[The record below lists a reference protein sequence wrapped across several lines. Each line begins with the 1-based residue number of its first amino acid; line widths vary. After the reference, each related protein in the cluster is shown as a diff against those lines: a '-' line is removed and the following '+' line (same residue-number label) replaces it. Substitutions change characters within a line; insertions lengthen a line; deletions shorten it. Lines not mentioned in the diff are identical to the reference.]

1 MCKFFSFTLYFLAIS
16 RDLNI
21 LLHVL
26 QKVGE
31 IICGN
36 GNIGVWKGATKTN
49 NFCEN
54 NSGEK
59 KWQNAERYNKDLET
73 FGNKEI
79 QTKFGIL

>member
-1 MCKFFSFTLYFLAIS
+1 MCKNHEDINTMRKSNIEIKKKIYFVCKFFSFTLYFLAIS

-36 GNIGVWKGATKTN
+36 GNIGV
-49 NFCEN
+49 
-54 NSGEK
+54 
-59 KWQNAERYNKDLET
+59 
-73 FGNKEI
+73 
-79 QTKFGIL
+79 

>member
-1 MCKFFSFTLYFLAIS
+1 M
-16 RDLNI
+16 
-21 LLHVL
+21 HVL
-26 QKVGE
+26 QKDGV
-31 IICGN
+31 IICEN
-36 GNIGVWKGATKTN
+36 GNIGVWKGAAETN

-73 FGNKEI
+73 FGKKEI

>member
-1 MCKFFSFTLYFLAIS
+1 MRKSNIEIIKKKIYFVCKFFSFTLYFLAIS

-36 GNIGVWKGATKTN
+36 GNIGV
-49 NFCEN
+49 
-54 NSGEK
+54 
-59 KWQNAERYNKDLET
+59 
-73 FGNKEI
+73 
-79 QTKFGIL
+79 

>member
-1 MCKFFSFTLYFLAIS
+1 M
-16 RDLNI
+16 
-21 LLHVL
+21 HVL
-26 QKVGE
+26 QKLVV

-36 GNIGVWKGATKTN
+36 GNIGVWKGAAETN

-79 QTKFGIL
+79 QTKFRIL